1 MLLVRVS
8 LAWGWAG
15 LLALAGLWALSH
27 GPLRFPL
34 LGRFWLVGGITCL
47 LMGQF
52 VFAAAAAD
60 RLFPHVHPRVQAGV
74 ELTVGAG
81 FLAGL
86 CLMLAMV
93 LGALA

>member
-1 MLLVRVS
+1 MLVVRVA
-8 LAWGWAG
+8 LGWGWAG
-15 LLALAGLWALSH
+15 LLALAGLWALDH
-27 GPLRFPL
+27 GAERFPM

-52 VFAAAAAD
+52 VFAAAASD

-74 ELTVGAG
+74 ELGVGAG

-86 CLMLAMV
+86 GVLVAMV
-93 LGALA
+93 LGAMA